1 MVVMGILMACGSATE
16 RGRTAGQMVAA
27 VPTRL

>member
-1 MVVMGILMACGSATE
+1 MAVMGILMVCGSATE
-16 RGRTAGQMVAA
+16 RERAAGWMDAA